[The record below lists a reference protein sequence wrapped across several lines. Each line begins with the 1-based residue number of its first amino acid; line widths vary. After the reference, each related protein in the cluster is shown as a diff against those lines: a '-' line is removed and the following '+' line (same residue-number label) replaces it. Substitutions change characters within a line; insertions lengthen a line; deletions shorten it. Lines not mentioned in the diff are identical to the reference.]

1 MREAEDDL
9 LEALCHIPDV
19 SQLLPRRD
27 GVIAL
32 ASAVTFTL
40 QLFERN
46 GERDY
51 VEGMKNE
58 GFRMLQERECRQL
71 GSWLSPSFQCR

>member
-1 MREAEDDL
+1 M
-9 LEALCHIPDV
+9 
-19 SQLLPRRD
+19 LPRRD
-27 GVIAL
+27 GLLAL

-51 VEGMKNE
+51 VKEMKNE
-58 GFRMLQERECRQL
+58 SFEMCRKEIA
-71 GSWLSPSFQCR
+71 GSWGRSLSPSFQCRR